1 MENMIDKSRIIH
13 KVCPICNNDLIIEE
27 DYFFK
32 IKGRSTMFLTN
43 NKKVFFARC
52 FHPCTLDPLHY
63 YSSCIYPYNL
73 SELLVEEMS
82 LNLGNRSVLFANHY
96 FREKSYVWSKKDS
109 EQIELP
115 FIIVP
120 DYPQLTK
127 LINRVKLSITFG

>member
-1 MENMIDKSRIIH
+1 MIDKSRIIH
-13 KVCPICNNDLIIEE
+13 KICPICNNELIIEE
-27 DYFFK
+27 DLFFK
-32 IKGRSTMFLTN
+32 VKGRATSFTTN

-63 YSSCIYPYNL
+63 YSSCVYPNKL
-73 SELLVEEMS
+73 SEILVEEMS
-82 LNLGNRSVLFANHY
+82 LNLGSRSVLFSNQY
-96 FREKSYVWSKKDS
+96 LTGKSYIWSKKDS

-120 DYPQLTK
+120 DYPKLTK